1 MILKKVFTFSLAL
14 LLIAG
19 CSSVPEKSQIDAPP
33 VNKKLE
39 AAKEKLACVEI
50 YFSRQPLNLGI
61 RVMQRIG
68 LSNPVLR
75 GHSSYP
81 LRQPTETF
89 SWRLVESNL

>member
-39 AAKEKLACVEI
+39 AAKEKLADCL
-50 YFSRQPLNLGI
+50 SALGFKELY
-61 RVMQRIG
+61 RSCNSYVLKELPQDAQRKA
-68 LSNPVLR
+68 
-75 GHSSYP
+75 
-81 LRQPTETF
+81 
-89 SWRLVESNL
+89 